1 MSVTSAFEWCKT
13 RNIQEKTKNIP
24 VCLAMGR
31 GAPNGGDAPAAWAR
45 RRAFVALAPP
55 LPRLDERS
63 VWGEP
68 GEIRGD
74 LGGSR
79 ARAFRARR
87 VARRASHFKYGPFVD
102 RVVRKSHLHGDVL
115 LGLLLSGDDR
125 MPDLGGS
132 VHDDVRRAT
141 ALERGQHEPEPEP
154 SRAEVHVKLV
164 CWERGWGGA
173 CVSYYFARVRR
184 RGCFR
189 GARDAPSGDLNTEAS
204 GLTSEMKFIMELNG
218 SPLAPTP
225 AAPSSVGCLLLSA
238 LRTSVLFF

>member
-1 MSVTSAFEWCKT
+1 MVSDEFRMEWRKT
-13 RNIQEKTKNIP
+13 LNIHEKTKNIP

-55 LPRLDERS
+55 LVRLDERN

-87 VARRASHFKYGPFVD
+87 VARRASHFKYGPFIID

-154 SRAEVHVKLV
+154 SRAEVHVELV
-164 CWERGWGGA
+164 CWWGG
-173 CVSYYFARVRR
+173 SMRKLQSPRVRC
-184 RGCFR
+184 RGCLGR
-189 GARDAPSGDLNTEAS
+189 HETHRQG
-204 GLTSEMKFIMELNG
+204 I
-218 SPLAPTP
+218 
-225 AAPSSVGCLLLSA
+225 
-238 LRTSVLFF
+238 

>member
-1 MSVTSAFEWCKT
+1 
-13 RNIQEKTKNIP
+13 
-24 VCLAMGR
+24 MGR

-63 VWGEP
+63 VWCEP

-87 VARRASHFKYGPFVD
+87 VARRASHFKYGPFID

-125 MPDLGGS
+125 VPDLGGS

>member
-1 MSVTSAFEWCKT
+1 
-13 RNIQEKTKNIP
+13 
-24 VCLAMGR
+24 MGR

-55 LPRLDERS
+55 LVRLDERN

-87 VARRASHFKYGPFVD
+87 VARRASHFKYGPFIID

-164 CWERGWGGA
+164 WKGGGEVHA
-173 CVSYYFARVRR
+173 
-184 RGCFR
+184 
-189 GARDAPSGDLNTEAS
+189 
-204 GLTSEMKFIMELNG
+204 
-218 SPLAPTP
+218 
-225 AAPSSVGCLLLSA
+225 
-238 LRTSVLFF
+238 